1 MVGKEV
7 LTKSI
12 GSAEKYLFTQGC
24 CMEVNHVQF
33 VSVEKSFMVG
43 SPCWVGFMITI
54 IIT

>member
-1 MVGKEV
+1 
-7 LTKSI
+7 
-12 GSAEKYLFTQGC
+12 
-24 CMEVNHVQF
+24 MEVNHVQF